1 MSTILEEA
9 LLDIEQIKKAVEEE
23 AKNKL
28 VESLTPQIRDFI
40 NKKIYSNLNEE
51 TDKEQEEE
59 KGGDKNKKVDDE
71 DGKLL
76 YDEVGSTEE
85 KPIEYEKDEETG
97 EVNAILDLDALQ
109 QNPEE
114 LGETKE
120 NDSEDDKEFTIDINE
135 FKELIGNIRG
145 DKNMKLSEIILNEL
159 RDEEVVD
166 ESKCSEEIEEIE
178 ETQEVDDMDDM
189 DEEVVYEV
197 DESELAEAIKSMR
210 VRGSKNKKKRL
221 TEDEVV
227 LDISVDADG
236 EIEDVEVVSVDDG
249 MAGEDEDMLDLPAE
263 DEISDMGE
271 LEAGELGMGGDEEEF
286 STEETPDGME
296 MDTEIDIEDE
306 EPVDL
311 EIPEDEDEE
320 EDVVVPE
327 GLRRRGLRRL
337 RENADGG
344 ASTVFEN
351 ELAKVVYAPAGVPMP
366 DRYIRG
372 TRWAAEAVKEY
383 GLYIVLPKSSTQKV
397 AVEGDRIYDSSDSNM
412 DRSEFDSYLADLSIP
427 ANVFERTTTEGLR
440 RRGLRRLRENADGGA
455 STVFENELA
464 KVVYAPA
471 GVPMPDRYIRGTRW
485 AAEAVKEYGLY
496 IVLPKSSTQKVAV
509 EGDRIYDSS
518 DSNMDRSE
526 FDSYLADLSIPA
538 NVFERTTTEGLRRR
552 KKKSITEAE
561 LRKKVRAVLKK
572 LVKEGKV
579 KLSQLG
585 EASVTINVDNEGIS
599 ASADSEG
606 DGVEEPII
614 DTTASETIEVENDD
628 ELSIAP
634 TPEFDAAMA
643 ENKKYKVVVNK
654 MNKKLVEANLVNA
667 KLIYANKLLMN
678 KGVTKKEKARIIE
691 SLDRAKSLREV
702 QLLYKTFVN
711 ESKERNGPDER
722 SRKPLAGGSSAS
734 TSVLKEGKEVSDE
747 DSVNVSR
754 WQKLANIE

>member
-1 MSTILEEA
+1 
-9 LLDIEQIKKAVEEE
+9 
-23 AKNKL
+23 
-28 VESLTPQIRDFI
+28 
-40 NKKIYSNLNEE
+40 
-51 TDKEQEEE
+51 
-59 KGGDKNKKVDDE
+59 
-71 DGKLL
+71 
-76 YDEVGSTEE
+76 
-85 KPIEYEKDEETG
+85 
-97 EVNAILDLDALQ
+97 
-109 QNPEE
+109 
-114 LGETKE
+114 
-120 NDSEDDKEFTIDINE
+120 
-135 FKELIGNIRG
+135 
-145 DKNMKLSEIILNEL
+145 
-159 RDEEVVD
+159 
-166 ESKCSEEIEEIE
+166 
-178 ETQEVDDMDDM
+178 
-189 DEEVVYEV
+189 
-197 DESELAEAIKSMR
+197 
-210 VRGSKNKKKRL
+210 
-221 TEDEVV
+221 
-227 LDISVDADG
+227 
-236 EIEDVEVVSVDDG
+236 
-249 MAGEDEDMLDLPAE
+249 
-263 DEISDMGE
+263 
-271 LEAGELGMGGDEEEF
+271 
-286 STEETPDGME
+286 
-296 MDTEIDIEDE
+296 
-306 EPVDL
+306 
-311 EIPEDEDEE
+311 
-320 EDVVVPE
+320 
-327 GLRRRGLRRL
+327 
-337 RENADGG
+337 
-344 ASTVFEN
+344 
-351 ELAKVVYAPAGVPMP
+351 
-366 DRYIRG
+366 
-372 TRWAAEAVKEY
+372 
-383 GLYIVLPKSSTQKV
+383 
-397 AVEGDRIYDSSDSNM
+397 
-412 DRSEFDSYLADLSIP
+412 
-427 ANVFERTTTEGLR
+427 
-440 RRGLRRLRENADGGA
+440 
-455 STVFENELA
+455 
-464 KVVYAPA
+464 
-471 GVPMPDRYIRGTRW
+471 
-485 AAEAVKEYGLY
+485 
-496 IVLPKSSTQKVAV
+496 
-509 EGDRIYDSS
+509 
-518 DSNMDRSE
+518 MDRSE